1 MKSKTEKH
9 CNLLFQDHFPQL
21 PKLSGI
27 YGQRAFSLLLPDI
40 RYHPSPVRMT
50 KEIPGFFLP
59 FPWTI
64 ITFPVFF
71 KDSITA
77 IAPGDNTRFFSHNH
91 RQSRWLAQPCK
102 GMLPAGLKAHRNFRH
117 LQICP
122 TAPQMQR
129 DTLASLVKRE
139 VARHMPCRRDCH
151 SMISQTPPQAS

>member
-27 YGQRAFSLLLPDI
+27 YSQRAFSLLLPDI

-64 ITFPVFF
+64 VTIPVFF

-77 IAPGDNTRFFSHNH
+77 IAPGDNTQFFSHN
-91 RQSRWLAQPCK
+91 RRKAG
-102 GMLPAGLKAHRNFRH
+102 GMLIPVRA
-117 LQICP
+117 CY
-122 TAPQMQR
+122 
-129 DTLASLVKRE
+129 
-139 VARHMPCRRDCH
+139 RRG
-151 SMISQTPPQAS
+151 